1 MWQEVSVVEGIGHV
15 RETTGESGRYAASVL
30 KCVDSIPFRVGKTK
44 LARVLRGSGSRDI
57 LRMDLARIPLYGE
70 LRMLTIQQI
79 VAVIDQLVNA
89 GYLRSSFGRRPV
101 LTLTRE
107 GRAAMLS
114 GNVPQVDAPDA
125 VAMFIARERCRRCPY
140 NPSMIGSGASLVTSG
155 RAVD

>member
-1 MWQEVSVVEGIGHV
+1 MEGIGHGAA
-15 RETTGESGRYAASVL
+15 TDNGSGRYAAAIL
-30 KCVDSIPFRVGKTK
+30 ECVDSIPFRVGKTK

-70 LRMLTIQQI
+70 LRALTIQQI

-101 LTLTRE
+101 LTLTKE
-107 GRAAMLS
+107 GRTAMLS

-125 VAMFIARERCRRCPY
+125 MAMFMARERCRRCPY
-140 NPSMIGSGASLVTSG
+140 KPSLVNSGASFVTSG
-155 RAVD
+155 LAEDPGMAPR